1 MLLNALLTSS
11 ELALFTVI
19 APWLTTIGPAVA
31 EWATHA
37 PPTSGCDPT
46 RLRSVEKSSLTRK
59 AADAA
64 ASRALTREIR
74 SIVAALRERPVRLQ
88 ADLLSGKF
96 GELSPSAAAP
106 QTFRRVRTDY
116 SSFQYSVPHLRF

>member
-46 RLRSVEKSSLTRK
+46 RLRSVEKSSLTRM

-64 ASRALTREIR
+64 ANRALTREIR
-74 SIVAALRERPVRLQ
+74 SIVAALRKRAVGGNLIRLQ
-88 ADLLSGKF
+88 PDTPIFETSRRILESYGYPNLERLAV
-96 GELSPSAAAP
+96 GE
-106 QTFRRVRTDY
+106 
-116 SSFQYSVPHLRF
+116 SSK